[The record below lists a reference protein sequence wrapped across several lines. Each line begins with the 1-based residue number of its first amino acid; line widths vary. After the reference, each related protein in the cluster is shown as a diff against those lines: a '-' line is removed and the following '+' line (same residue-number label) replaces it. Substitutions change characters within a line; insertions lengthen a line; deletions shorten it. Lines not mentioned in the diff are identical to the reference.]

1 MKKIKLLA
9 VLVVLTANTVYG
21 AGRNIIEGRI
31 GANFNGKYN
40 SIEKNGSELLGED
53 SETGYEVILEGLKET
68 YSNTYMGLGIGY
80 QKHGKAKALDGKS
93 GELYTSV
100 PIYGV
105 IKYQFNTDGTIQPF
119 LKTNIGLSFNQTE
132 NGLRD
137 IDEKVNP
144 VGFYG
149 AIGGGF
155 EVDQFIVELAYQINT
170 AKTDNNMEENI
181 DHSRFTLGLGYR
193 FDF

>member
-1 MKKIKLLA
+1 MKKVKLLALLA
-9 VLVVLTANTVYG
+9 VLTVNTAYG

-31 GANFNGKYN
+31 GANFGGKYK
-40 SIEKNGSELLGED
+40 SIEENGTEVLGED
-53 SETGYEVILEGLKET
+53 SETGYEVVLEGLKEVF
-68 YSNTYMGLGIGY
+68 SNTYMGLGIGY
-80 QKHGKAKALDGKS
+80 QKHGKAKDLNKKS

-100 PIYGV
+100 PVYGAV
-105 IKYQFNTDGTIQPF
+105 KYQFNTAGTIQPF
-119 LKTNIGLSFNQTE
+119 LKTNMGLSFNQTE
-132 NGLRD
+132 SGLRD

-149 AIGGGF
+149 AIGGGI
-155 EVDQFIVELAYQINT
+155 EIDQFIVELAYQINT